1 METEFVKINQLTYHI
16 QQHIINP
23 NRPTII
29 FLHDSLGSVKL
40 WRDFPEKLAQATN
53 CNALIYDREGH
64 GESSAFNI
72 TKRPINYLELGADTL
87 NQIIQQLNLN
97 QIILFGHSDGATIAL
112 QYAAKYHTNLIAT
125 IVEGVH
131 VFVEEETLNGIKEA
145 KQALKTTNLK
155 ERVAK
160 YHGDKTELLFKLWME
175 TWLSDEYRNWN
186 IEKEIKNIQSPI
198 LVFQGE
204 NDEFGTI
211 EQVDK
216 IKTNVNCKVEDYL
229 IKDCGHN
236 PHKEQP
242 EFTLNTTT
250 NFIKQSILS
259 YDETIS
265 K

>member
-1 METEFVKINQLTYHI
+1 MKTTYIEINQLTYHI
-16 QQHIINP
+16 QHYLIDE
-23 NRPTII
+23 NRPTIV

-40 WRDFPEKLAQATN
+40 WRDFPEKLARATN
-53 CNALIYDREGH
+53 CNALVYDREGH
-64 GESSAFNI
+64 GESSPFNI
-72 TKRPINYLELGADTL
+72 TKRPKNYLSLGADTL
-87 NQIIQQLNLN
+87 NQIIKKVDLKD
-97 QIILFGHSDGATIAL
+97 IILFGHSDGATIAL
-112 QYAAKYHTNLIAT
+112 HYAAKYPDHLIAT

-145 KQALKTTNLK
+145 QQALQTTNLA

-160 YHGDKTELLFKLWME
+160 YHGDKTEMLFKLWIE
-175 TWLSDEYRNWN
+175 TWLSDDYSNWN
-186 IEKEIKNIQSPI
+186 IEQEIQTIQSPI

-211 EQVDK
+211 EQVNK
-216 IKTNVNCKVEDYL
+216 IKTNVNSLVEDYL

-236 PHKEQP
+236 PHKEQQ

-250 NFIKQSILS
+250 NFLNKNILN
-259 YDETIS
+259 YDETLS